1 MSNSLSRVALV
12 TGGGRGIG
20 KAVSLQ
26 LAQQG
31 HEIAINFRRDEDA
44 ALQTVEE
51 IQADGGKALAFQADV
66 SVYEELSNMIEDVSK
81 QLGPISI
88 LVNNAGIASRGLSV
102 ADTDPAEPQRVL
114 AVHAI
119 GAHHLC
125 KLVLPMMRAQ
135 DRGDIVM
142 ISSVATRTNDANG
155 APYNMAK
162 AALESLALTL
172 SKEERE
178 HNILVNVVA
187 PGLVETEMGR
197 RLVRATMGIL
207 QMRELDDSS
216 PFGRVCQPEDV
227 ASVVTYLTSE
237 SNTYITGEVIYVDGG
252 G

>member
-1 MSNSLSRVALV
+1 MTKTLSRVALV

-26 LAQQG
+26 LAKQG
-31 HEIAINFRRDEDA
+31 HKVAINYRRDEEA
-44 ALQTVEE
+44 AHQTVEE
-51 IQADGGKALAFQADV
+51 INSEGGESQAFQADV
-66 SVYEELSNMIEDVSK
+66 TQYEELNGMVEEVAA
-81 QLGPISI
+81 QLGPVSI
-88 LVNNAGIASRGLSV
+88 LINNAGIASRGLSV

-119 GAHHLC
+119 AAHHLC
-125 KLVLPMMRAQ
+125 KLVLPMMRTES
-135 DRGDIVM
+135 RGDIVM
-142 ISSVATRTNDANG
+142 VSSAATRHNGANG

-178 HNILVNVVA
+178 HNIRVNVVS

-197 RLVRATMGIL
+197 RLVRATMGIA
-207 QMRELDDSS
+207 QMRELDSGS
-216 PFGRVCQPEDV
+216 PFGRVCQPDDV
-227 ASVVTYLTSE
+227 ASVITFLTSE
-237 SNTYITGEVIYVDGG
+237 SNSYVTGEVIYVDGG